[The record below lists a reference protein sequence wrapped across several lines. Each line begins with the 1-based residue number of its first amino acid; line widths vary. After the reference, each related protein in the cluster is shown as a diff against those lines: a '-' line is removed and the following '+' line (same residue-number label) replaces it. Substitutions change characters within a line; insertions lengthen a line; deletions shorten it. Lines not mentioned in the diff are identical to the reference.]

1 MWANGA
7 NFTHMFAEII
17 IVIYDNLC
25 KVLNVRFEIN
35 IKNII
40 SNWGKE
46 RKETVRKTV
55 GFFMKYS

>member
-1 MWANGA
+1 MEQ
-7 NFTHMFAEII
+7 TLLICLMKII
-17 IVIYDNLC
+17 IVIYDNLS
-25 KVLNVRFEIN
+25 KVLIVRFETN

-46 RKETVRKTV
+46 RKETMRKTV

>member
-1 MWANGA
+1 MWVNGA
-7 NFTHMFAEII
+7 KFTHMFAEII

-46 RKETVRKTV
+46 RKETMRKTV
-55 GFFMKYS
+55 SFFMKYS